1 MTPIPDKIQGFGP
14 LIPALSVTQRPLRL
28 QIFERVR
35 GAGSIARIDIAK
47 QLSISPATVTAIT
60 ADLIKEGLVTETAQ
74 TRESGR
80 GRPPVAIGVRSDAH
94 LVAGIKL
101 SDRQQT
107 ALIADFAGNVIAS
120 TTRAYPAPFPTT
132 TDLIDLIDEMLTTL
146 CDDLSISRDALSAIG
161 IGVPGF
167 VDHQNGTIRWT
178 PLLDEQN
185 IRLAEIATSK
195 FNVPTII
202 DNDANLATLAELW
215 FGSGRDK
222 GNFAVV
228 TIEHGVGMGLVA
240 NHRLYRGS
248 MGLGMELGHTKV
260 QMDGALCRCGQR
272 GCLEAYVADYAIIR
286 EAETA
291 LNMTGTANSP
301 RSDILD
307 TLYAQAKDGNTS
319 AQMIFKRAGRYLA
332 LGLANVVNL
341 FDPEHITLSGARM
354 RYELLYA
361 DDVLKEMRR
370 MIINTG
376 KPVPNI
382 EVHAGGDLIW
392 AQGAAALAL
401 EYLSEVL
408 LGQQKEIATQ

>member
-1 MTPIPDKIQGFGP
+1 MTGANDIIPGFGP
-14 LIPALSVTQRPLRL
+14 LIPALSETQRPLRQ

-35 GAGSIARIDIAK
+35 AAGTIARVDIAK
-47 QLSISPATVTAIT
+47 QLTISPASVTAIT
-60 ADLIKEGLVTETAQ
+60 ADLIAEGLLTEVAQ
-74 TRESGR
+74 ARESGR
-80 GRPPVAIGVRSDAH
+80 GRPPVAIGVRADAH

-101 SDRQQT
+101 SDREQT
-107 ALIADFAGNVIAS
+107 AIIADFAGNVVAS
-120 TTRAYPAPFPTT
+120 TTKSYIAPFPTI
-132 TDLIDLIDEMLTTL
+132 TDLIDLIDEMLTIL
-146 CDDLSISRDALSAIG
+146 CAELTIPRSALSAIG

-167 VDHQNGTIRWT
+167 VDNQSGTVRWT
-178 PLLDEQN
+178 PLLDEKN
-185 IRLAEIATSK
+185 IRLAEIASTK
-195 FNVPTII
+195 FAVPTTI

-215 FGSGRDK
+215 FGTGRK
-222 GNFAVV
+222 KRNFAVV

-272 GCLEAYVADYAIIR
+272 GCLEAYVADYAITR

-291 LNMTGTANSP
+291 LNTTGTAPSHRGNV
-301 RSDILD
+301 LD
-307 TLYAQAKDGNTS
+307 TLYAQAKGGSTS
-319 AQMIFKRAGRYLA
+319 AQMIFSRAGRYLA

-361 DDVLKEMRR
+361 EDVLAEMRR
-370 MIINTG
+370 MIIKSG
-376 KPVPNI
+376 KPPPEI

-401 EYLSEVL
+401 DHICETT
-408 LGQQKEIATQ
+408 LGYQKEIAAQ